1 VRDAHLSI
9 AVASLLDSTFRQV
22 VCCAPP
28 HMAKAI
34 KEQFDTTE
42 DFSSWS
48 ELCRILP
55 AGRSLNQ
62 HRSCIGARNA
72 SLLLVV
78 SEFLMLLILFSYE
91 LNTLAG
97 LVSLPFRLASRV
109 KWCITGSAA
118 VRKSSLARSAAS
130 LWLQYPCLATTC
142 CPGRC
147 WRVLKPSFEQRHHRS
162 SIQNSPGLA
171 PVSLTRHFIQSYPRQ
186 GPLRPASDR
195 VSSNHHRGA
204 VHDNKICSFG
214 VLLGR

>member
-147 WRVLKPSFEQRHHRS
+147 WRVLKPSYRTTPS
-162 SIQNSPGLA
+162 SFFHTKFPWSRPSQSHAAFHTVLSQTRPSPSCVRPRVIQPPPWRRA
-171 PVSLTRHFIQSYPRQ
+171 
-186 GPLRPASDR
+186 
-195 VSSNHHRGA
+195 
-204 VHDNKICSFG
+204 
-214 VLLGR
+214 